1 MKTFKIICFL
11 ASLTLIGIHIC
22 SINYQDFR
30 LSANKSHYLGI
41 ATMTLVGFI
50 FLNGIIKDSKKTE

>member
-11 ASLTLIGIHIC
+11 ASLTLIGIHIY
-22 SINYQDFR
+22 SLNYQNLRFT
-30 LSANKSHYLGI
+30 ANKSQYLGI

-50 FLNGIIKDSKKTE
+50 FLNGIIKDRKKTE